1 MSDRTAW
8 SSKLRPGKPP
18 ERRTEL
24 RRHTPLRPFNRERKA
39 RRYAR
44 DFGDHAQ
51 RIRQLPC
58 DLCGAPPPSDP
69 HHAKSRGAGGTKR
82 HLIPLCRKHHR
93 RIHDGHGPDRE
104 HLMERAD
111 YYWTRY
117 GG

>member
-1 MSDRTAW
+1 MKPSRLKRT
-8 SSKLRPGKPP
+8 GPP
-18 ERRTEL
+18 KRRAEL
-24 RRHTPLRPFNRERKA
+24 RRHTPLKSVNRKRKA
-39 RRYAR
+39 KRYAR

-58 DLCGAPPPSDP
+58 DLCGSPPPSDP
-69 HHAKSRGAGGTKR
+69 HHAKSRGAGGTAR
-82 HLIPLCRKHHR
+82 HLLPTCRPCHR
-93 RIHDGHGPDRE
+93 KIHDGHGPDRE